1 MTLWCFGLDIT
12 MKHVPLALLLT
23 GAVLMFIHN
32 KDEQPATTN
41 SNSRALIREHVIDL
55 PEDGLKWETIIVS
68 DNKTEQEQT
77 LVSAF
82 STDPRLISL
91 TEQTKFYILPSNHW
105 WVRSRM
111 PNQPHPMV
119 VVQRPKPDNA
129 GATRVYHVTG
139 ANIPIS
145 SNVLAAEIQ
154 WAIDA
159 APVMAP
165 CCPGEPVPVPV
176 PAPVPAPVP
185 QPTPVLED
193 IRPKGPIVADK
204 NLGYIL
210 IAAAGVAGAYMGY
223 RGGRS

>member
-119 VVQRPKPDNA
+119 VVQRPKPDN
-129 GATRVYHVTG
+129 
-139 ANIPIS
+139 IPIS

-165 CCPGEPVPVPV
+165 CCPGEPV
-176 PAPVPAPVP
+176 PVPAPVP